1 MSLIRFTYWFISSL
15 LPGTNI
21 LHGVAVGH
29 VVIRLACR
37 RAATYGSYSLID
49 HRLQS
54 HLNIL
59 RPYYLFLWS
68 WVGSLRPSRASA
80 SRHIW
85 HVYSR
90 AVGLAFRGFICG
102 PHRLG
107 RSVTP
112 VLRHG
117 VDQPLDLRGGGLFC
131 SSLTG
136 TTVSTRLCV
145 LVNNLNLHV
154 SWICRFGKIDA
165 WAGFTM
171 FVYCPFVV
179 PSFDRQCRSPHDNY
193 EPMLNRVL
201 DVSIWLN
208 WSFRLIVVVLFNMIF
223 WGNVVVILTKTFPS
237 YTSL

>member
-117 VDQPLDLRGGGLFC
+117 VDQPLDLRGGALLQ
-131 SSLTG
+131 LTDG
-136 TTVSTRLCV
+136 DHCV
-145 LVNNLNLHV
+145 N
-154 SWICRFGKIDA
+154 
-165 WAGFTM
+165 
-171 FVYCPFVV
+171 
-179 PSFDRQCRSPHDNY
+179 SFMC
-193 EPMLNRVL
+193 V
-201 DVSIWLN
+201 
-208 WSFRLIVVVLFNMIF
+208 
-223 WGNVVVILTKTFPS
+223 G
-237 YTSL
+237 